1 MIATVACLAV
11 LVIAG
16 MVGYRYGKMD
26 AQGEAKRVE
35 ERLRR
40 QCDHLFET
48 QAEERQRLR
57 RLGQEEGRRAAL
69 SLIVKDKT
77 QETSYRTAAARLLKC
92 CPFCSRQCIHCAREG
107 SEHDAA

>member
-1 MIATVACLAV
+1 MVLAIV
-11 LVIAG
+11 GA
-16 MVGYRYGKMD
+16 VGYRYGKTD
-26 AQGEAKRVE
+26 VQDEAKRIE

-40 QCDHLFET
+40 QYDRLVET
-48 QAEERQRLR
+48 QAEERQQIR

-107 SEHDAA
+107 SEHNAA